1 MDDLRELDLYTPGFI
16 AFDATVRLGSF
27 TAAAEELNVTQPTIS
42 YRIKT
47 LEERLGITL
56 FLRRG
61 RATELTFEGRV
72 VLGQVRDDVY
82 AFGVCTSHQTG
93 PQRSKHGDR
102 TLLSFVRRALD
113 SSSTRALSD
122 RRTRNKNEDS
132 HDGYGPGGNP
142 GHGGSLVHAWNR
154 FVSRPPIVAYLPPG
168 CYTGLRPSVR
178 SALSHDKPLED
189 LARVDLIDLNDAMH
203 PYLTWVSG
211 RFSPSGSSPG
221 SASLRFHRLRDH
233 GQSSTLRPWRDAWL
247 ELSCSGLPARR
258 STFGAYRSMGR
269 GRRPFVV
276 GAE

>member
-132 HDGYGPGGNP
+132 HDGYGPGEI
-142 GHGGSLVHAWNR
+142 R
-154 FVSRPPIVAYLPPG
+154 D
-168 CYTGLRPSVR
+168 T
-178 SALSHDKPLED
+178 
-189 LARVDLIDLNDAMH
+189 VDLWFTRGTGSFPGRQSWRICRQVVTPVCAPRFDR
-203 PYLTWVSG
+203 PYRMTS
-211 RFSPSGSSPG
+211 RSRISH
-221 SASLRFHRLRDH
+221 ASI
-233 GQSSTLRPWRDAWL
+233 
-247 ELSCSGLPARR
+247 
-258 STFGAYRSMGR
+258 
-269 GRRPFVV
+269 
-276 GAE
+276 